1 MMDASILMIFAFS
14 TIFVSEKLKPMMTR
28 NNLLIAFGF
37 LFLLSSCSP
46 KIPFTQAIRDQYQLN
61 AEELKGIQFYLSDPI
76 ALKRGE
82 SNENKKSTDDG
93 KLIVQSGK
101 TIDQVTIKAKT
112 PGAVDQVVDLK
123 TLKVAFEEG
132 AEKALVFSSSKSRN
146 GYYVLQAVNWK
157 DDRGEINYGG
167 QTWYSNQGSE
177 RAILFFKMKS
187 IKRLRVNENVAKV
200 KKVN

>member
-1 MMDASILMIFAFS
+1 MDVSILMIFAFG

-28 NNLLIAFGF
+28 NNLLIAFSF

-76 ALKRGE
+76 ALRRGE
-82 SNENKKSTDDG
+82 SNENQKSTDDG

-112 PGAVDQVVDLK
+112 PGAVDQVADLK

-157 DDRGEINYGG
+157 DGRGEINYGG

-187 IKRLRVNENVAKV
+187 IKRLRVNENVAKG